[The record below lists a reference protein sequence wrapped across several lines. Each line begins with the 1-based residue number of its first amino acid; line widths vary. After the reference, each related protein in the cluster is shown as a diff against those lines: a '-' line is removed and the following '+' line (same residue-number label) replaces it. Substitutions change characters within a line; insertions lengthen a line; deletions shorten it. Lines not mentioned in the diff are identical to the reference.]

1 MNKAFLRKQAASK
14 WADLGCGIWERW
26 DYKYC
31 YLVIRQDDNGKF
43 IPSVNGSIDLHMTHA
58 VDNTA
63 ILCESLEQAKQT
75 IYDYIDWVK
84 NEGKKRLENKQ

>member
-84 NEGKKRLENKQ
+84 NEGKKRLEVHK

>member
-1 MNKAFLRKQAASK
+1 MNNAFLRRQANSK
-14 WADLGCGIWERW
+14 WKDLQCGIWERW
-26 DYKYC
+26 DYKCC
-31 YLVIRQDDNGKF
+31 YLVIRQTNEDKF

-75 IYDYIDWVK
+75 IYDYIDWIK
-84 NEGKKRLENKQ
+84 NEGKKRLEAKK